1 MESAERYSHLQ
12 MPRKLKTYQTS
23 QGFYDLA
30 VATPSMKAA
39 LEAWGSKQN
48 LFHQGFAKETDDGK
62 VVAAAMAK
70 PGIVLRR
77 PVGSDQPFREH
88 ADLPTVE
95 SLDSRPRK
103 SKAPSSQRT
112 SKAAE
117 TDEKGALQAAHA
129 YERERERRERQR
141 QKEETAAAKA
151 RARRHAAVSNAEAAL
166 ESARRE
172 HEATAA
178 KIEKDRAAIEQRA
191 QVEEA
196 RWDKMRERLEA
207 ALHKAKGVAHSRRA
221 FYS

>member
-48 LFHQGFAKETDDGK
+48 LFHQGFAKETDDGE

-88 ADLPTVE
+88 ADLPTME

-103 SKAPSSQRT
+103 RTVPRGQKTPKAV
-112 SKAAE
+112 K
-117 TDEKGALQAAHA
+117 TDEKGTRQAALA

-141 QKEETAAAKA
+141 QKEETAAARA

-172 HEATAA
+172 HEASAA
-178 KIEKDRAAIEQRA
+178 KIAKDRAAIEQRA
-191 QVEEA
+191 EEEEA
-196 RWDKMRERLEA
+196 RWDKVRERLEA
-207 ALHKAKGVAHSRRA
+207 ALHNAKGVARSRRA
-221 FYS
+221 F

>member
-1 MESAERYSHLQ
+1 MESAERYTQLQ

-48 LFHQGFAKETDDGK
+48 LFHQGFAKETDDGE

-88 ADLPTVE
+88 ADLPTIE

-103 SKAPSSQRT
+103 RKAPRGQKT
-112 SKAAE
+112 PKAAK
-117 TDEKGALQAAHA
+117 TDEKGALRAAHA

-166 ESARRE
+166 ESATRE

-178 KIEKDRAAIEQRA
+178 KIEKDRAAIEQRTE
-191 QVEEA
+191 VEEA

-207 ALHKAKGVAHSRRA
+207 ALRKAKGVPPSGRA
-221 FYS
+221 F